1 MLESMPWEVLWQ
13 VFCSPG
19 ISSRELFGP
28 IRGVCG
34 NWMRAVDA
42 MPCAAARREVAKVCA
57 GEPTETEDGGREQE
71 DEGGGKGG
79 EPSEASPSAE
89 QEDDDGDGDGGVTDE
104 GGAAVSAMATG
115 DDDGGGGGQAG
126 QGNVGGASKRQRRM
140 RLHLDAVKVLCEEW
154 GLLGAGGACAAAS
167 SGGGASSG
175 SGNGGGVGS
184 WSGWEAFG
192 LAIATSASRDRL
204 SLCCWAVRPLMGE
217 DAADS
222 SSGGVDGGG
231 EVRGRHRQAP
241 SCPGLPRGEVIE
253 ILCLMLCALRSLEGS
268 GGGGGGGG
276 GDEPMAQADGSTRL
290 KADLLVCAR
299 VLENWDVRFQK
310 PGHPGGGG
318 GGGGGAS
325 GLISNLTAEQR
336 SIVLADVKPG
346 GVLTVLAFAGT
357 GKTTCLRAYAQARP
371 HLKILYLTFN
381 VSVREEAEKTF
392 PPHVACKG
400 VHQLAFRF
408 VGRRFQSKL
417 KPDLRESDVQA
428 FLKDRLGKD
437 KKINLATAARVLA
450 TLNAFFSSDCPAL
463 SASHVIAPPPEVL
476 FQQQQQQQQQRRQQQ
491 RQEQL
496 DHGPGSAD
504 EGDGEDSGSDDDSD
518 DDVGESKLSRQSP
531 QPAAAA
537 PSSSSPPAAA
547 CAQGGAST
555 QLPHPG
561 PARKRRRRAPS
572 PVEDATVLE
581 WAAMAWTEMQSTGPP
596 GGAGWG
602 GGDGEGA
609 AAASLGM
616 THAGYLKLFQLSRPC
631 LGRTYDVIMLDEAQD
646 SNPCIASIVLR
657 ETRCARILVGDS
669 HQAIYGFIGAED
681 HLKRVEGGKIRHLTQ
696 VFRFDQSIAHVANSL
711 VGPLK
716 GETRPLLGCAG
727 KQGKVVLAGVTGLEV
742 WQDQERTVKRPIA
755 FLART
760 VSTLVHAAMWA
771 RSRGEKVAWVGGAQA
786 YSLEAIEDMCLMAM
800 GRSEEVKHALLKK
813 LKTIKKL
820 VRFIQESGD
829 RQWANRLRM
838 LDGKD
843 PQALLS
849 ELREIQR
856 KQVHPREADTLLST
870 VHKAKGLEFNTVVLA
885 DDFIEVDDIRWTTE
899 PCPQPMWDSE
909 ADKEEVNILYV
920 AVTRAKR
927 RLVVNSSLRA
937 FLLVTGAWNSVSL
950 RGVAGR
956 RTPGEG
962 SSSSPPVD
970 EARSSSSHCNLCGR
984 RADAGGGGNR
994 VDLLSRAQAADAQQL
1009 ATSGRAFANTLITA
1023 NQRAGGGGLL
1033 YAESGSLRPLC
1044 CCCVEGV
1051 GGGRASAPF
1060 AAGAAEVNPGNDAAV
1075 GTEDDNA
1082 GAFYPHSQLSR
1093 CAGACAVRCG
1103 IGVRGPHLL
1112 SVWCR
1117 GSVHRLL
1124 KTTPD
1129 SSQKTSVDQQM
1140 AFRKRNETF

>member
-1 MLESMPWEVLWQ
+1 
-13 VFCSPG
+13 
-19 ISSRELFGP
+19 
-28 IRGVCG
+28 
-34 NWMRAVDA
+34 
-42 MPCAAARREVAKVCA
+42 
-57 GEPTETEDGGREQE
+57 
-71 DEGGGKGG
+71 
-79 EPSEASPSAE
+79 
-89 QEDDDGDGDGGVTDE
+89 
-104 GGAAVSAMATG
+104 
-115 DDDGGGGGQAG
+115 
-126 QGNVGGASKRQRRM
+126 
-140 RLHLDAVKVLCEEW
+140 
-154 GLLGAGGACAAAS
+154 
-167 SGGGASSG
+167 
-175 SGNGGGVGS
+175 
-184 WSGWEAFG
+184 
-192 LAIATSASRDRL
+192 
-204 SLCCWAVRPLMGE
+204 
-217 DAADS
+217 
-222 SSGGVDGGG
+222 
-231 EVRGRHRQAP
+231 
-241 SCPGLPRGEVIE
+241 
-253 ILCLMLCALRSLEGS
+253 
-268 GGGGGGGG
+268 
-276 GDEPMAQADGSTRL
+276 
-290 KADLLVCAR
+290 
-299 VLENWDVRFQK
+299 
-310 PGHPGGGG
+310 
-318 GGGGGAS
+318 
-325 GLISNLTAEQR
+325 
-336 SIVLADVKPG
+336 
-346 GVLTVLAFAGT
+346 
-357 GKTTCLRAYAQARP
+357 
-371 HLKILYLTFN
+371 FN

-437 KKINLATAARVLA
+437 
-450 TLNAFFSSDCPAL
+450 
-463 SASHVIAPPPEVL
+463 
-476 FQQQQQQQQQRRQQQ
+476 
-491 RQEQL
+491 
-496 DHGPGSAD
+496 
-504 EGDGEDSGSDDDSD
+504 
-518 DDVGESKLSRQSP
+518 
-531 QPAAAA
+531 
-537 PSSSSPPAAA
+537 
-547 CAQGGAST
+547 GGAST
-555 QLPHPG
+555 QPPPPG
-561 PARKRRRRAPS
+561 PARKLRRRAPS
-572 PVEDATVLE
+572 PLEDATVLE

-602 GGDGEGA
+602 GGDGEGE

-727 KQGKVVLAGVTGLEV
+727 KQGKVVLAGGTGLDV
-742 WQDQERTVKRPIA
+742 WQDQERTLKRPIA

-786 YSLEAIEDMCLMAM
+786 YSLEAVEDMCLMAM

-870 VHKAKGLEFNTVVLA
+870 VHKAKGLEFDTVVLA

-899 PCPQPMWDSE
+899 PCPQPVWDSE
-909 ADKEEVNILYV
+909 AEKEEVNILYV

-927 RLVVNSSLRA
+927 RLVVNSSLRT

-956 RTPGEG
+956 RTPGGG
-962 SSSSPPVD
+962 SSLSPPVD
-970 EARSSSSHCNLCGR
+970 EARSSSSHCNLCGGE
-984 RADAGGGGNR
+984 ADAGGGGNR

-1009 ATSGRAFANTLITA
+1009 ATSGRAFASTFITA

-1044 CCCVEGV
+1044 CFCVEGV
-1051 GGGRASAPF
+1051 GG
-1060 AAGAAEVNPGNDAAV
+1060 
-1075 GTEDDNA
+1075 
-1082 GAFYPHSQLSR
+1082 
-1093 CAGACAVRCG
+1093 
-1103 IGVRGPHLL
+1103 
-1112 SVWCR
+1112 
-1117 GSVHRLL
+1117 
-1124 KTTPD
+1124 
-1129 SSQKTSVDQQM
+1129 
-1140 AFRKRNETF
+1140 